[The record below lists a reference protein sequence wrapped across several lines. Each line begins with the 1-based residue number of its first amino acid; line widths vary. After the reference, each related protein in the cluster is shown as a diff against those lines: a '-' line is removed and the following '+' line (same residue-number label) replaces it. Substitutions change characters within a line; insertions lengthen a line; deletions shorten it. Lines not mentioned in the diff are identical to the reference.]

1 MNQIKLMFTALTL
14 ALTLTA
20 NAASQR
26 HQHTPRKVNTT
37 IVVNAD
43 SSSVGISAFSDTTS
57 IDQAADSGN
66 IDSVIAKSGNNY
78 QVSMNLASDHS
89 KSIKDSVF
97 EGLSDM
103 LWLVCIVFIIF
114 IVAPIGILIVI
125 LVFIYKNRQQKLRMA
140 EMAIKN
146 GQPIPQETTQPTVI
160 NEDLWTKG
168 VRQLCVGIGL
178 IILFSI
184 IKVSL
189 GIGIGALVA
198 CIGGGKLVI
207 ARRQNKGGQDTQAQ
221 QGEQNKEA
229 QQSGEKNQ

>member
-57 IDQAADSGN
+57 IDQAA
-66 IDSVIAKSGNNY
+66 KSGNNY
-78 QVSMNLASDHS
+78 QVNMDVDNNGFASMMG
-89 KSIKDSVF
+89 
-97 EGLSDM
+97 GLTEHFSDM
-103 LWLVCIVFIIF
+103 FWALCIVFVMFF
-114 IVAPIGILIVI
+114 IAPIAILIVI

-178 IILFSI
+178 IILFFI
-184 IKVSL
+184 IEVPL

-221 QGEQNKEA
+221 QSGEQN
-229 QQSGEKNQ
+229 Q

>member
-78 QVSMNLASDHS
+78 QVSMDVDNNGFASMMG
-89 KSIKDSVF
+89 
-97 EGLSDM
+97 GLTEHFSDM
-103 LWLVCIVFIIF
+103 FWVLCIVFVMFF
-114 IVAPIGILIVI
+114 IAPIAILIVI

-168 VRQLCVGIGL
+168 MRQLCVGIGL

-221 QGEQNKEA
+221 QSDEQN
-229 QQSGEKNQ
+229 Q

>member
-78 QVSMNLASDHS
+78 QVGMDVDNNGFASMMG
-89 KSIKDSVF
+89 
-97 EGLSDM
+97 GLTEHFSDM
-103 LWLVCIVFIIF
+103 FWALCIVFVMFF
-114 IVAPIGILIVI
+114 IAPIAILIVI

-198 CIGGGKLVI
+198 
-207 ARRQNKGGQDTQAQ
+207 
-221 QGEQNKEA
+221 
-229 QQSGEKNQ
+229 